1 MCRNEAELQS
11 GIFHV
16 FINAVLCFGPGL
28 MRDSLAGGKDLCDHF
43 SRGHPSCRVWA
54 NIISVI
60 SWAQEGPS
68 TFAMDNWLLVSYTE
82 CDGSKALVRK
92 HFTNRISF
100 YLPVRCVGIG
110 KSTCWACRISQV
122 FPSAARVC
130 MCVCVL
136 FFPIRHRLGSP
147 APENILGNY
156 FNCSA
161 PTDLT
166 SPNSM
171 DCGDGGCSASG
182 ANFSKRIVDCV
193 FLGVWSG
200 LLYILYLLHP
210 PLSIGHCHFNL
221 GLHKTA
227 SIPIWLYN
235 TLAGKWLPVLGK
247 HPANYFAIC
256 SQALLNLPRM
266 ICTCAN
272 WHWKQSAFS

>member
-1 MCRNEAELQS
+1 M
-11 GIFHV
+11 G
-16 FINAVLCFGPGL
+16 
-28 MRDSLAGGKDLCDHF
+28 
-43 SRGHPSCRVWA
+43 
-54 NIISVI
+54 
-60 SWAQEGPS
+60 
-68 TFAMDNWLLVSYTE
+68 
-82 CDGSKALVRK
+82 RK
-92 HFTNRISF
+92 LWSE
-100 YLPVRCVGIG
+100 
-110 KSTCWACRISQV
+110 SISQTEFLSIYLCV
-122 FPSAARVC
+122 ALALGNRLAEPAGFPRFSLPQLV
-130 MCVCVL
+130 CVCVL

-171 DCGDGGCSASG
+171 DCGAGGCSASG

-272 WHWKQSAFS
+272 